1 MRPAIQLSCRVT
13 ALMLAVLWLCQTPLW
28 AAIYK
33 WKDDQGKIH
42 FTDDKSRIPLKYRNQ
57 LEKFKG
63 VVDPSQGKSSASAGS
78 ETGSDEEAAM
88 GEETPSA
95 GSGEQASKPPPKSK
109 YSKEQIALLKKVKTY
124 MTRAWAANVR
134 LVNNIEPT
142 ELNGKYYIASQRKS
156 ASQKKGMIKQIGASE
171 IPSLK
176 EVKKFLKR
184 SSLSDARLKV
194 GNLPFMEKVQKIR
207 QTLEAEIPI
216 EKGLIEQLKKD
227 LGAEDKPPVRD
238 PNAYIP
244 PKNSGTTHYQK
255 PKPAPKLE
263 SINLMDL
270 VGN

>member
-1 MRPAIQLSCRVT
+1 MRPSIQFSGRVT
-13 ALMLAVLWLCQTPLW
+13 ALILAVLWLCQTPLS

-33 WKDDQGKIH
+33 WKDDQGKTH
-42 FTDDKSRIPLKYRNQ
+42 FTDDKSNIPLKYRNQ

-63 VVDPSQGKSSASAGS
+63 VVDPSQRKSSPSAGS

-109 YSKEQIALLKKVKTY
+109 YNKEQIALLKKVKTY
-124 MTRAWAANVR
+124 MTKAWAANVR

-142 ELNGKYYIASQRKS
+142 ELNGKYYIASQRKT
-156 ASQKKGMIKQIGASE
+156 ASGKKGMIRQIGGSE

-176 EVKKFLKR
+176 EVKKFLKK
-184 SSLSDARLKV
+184 SSLNDTRLKV

-207 QTLEAEIPI
+207 QTLDAEIPI
-216 EKGLIEQLKKD
+216 QKGFIEKLKKD
-227 LGAEDKPPVRD
+227 LGAEDKPPVND

-244 PKNSGTTHYQK
+244 PKHS
-255 PKPAPKLE
+255 
-263 SINLMDL
+263 
-270 VGN
+270 